1 MKLKSLL
8 FGSAAAVIV
17 ASGAQAAD
25 PIVAEPE
32 PMEYVKVC
40 DTYGS
45 GFFYIPGT
53 ETCLRI
59 SGNVRTQYDYNQATA
74 NLAWAGRARI
84 QFDAREETDYGTL
97 RGYVRIEGNIPA
109 AGGAP
114 AGNADARIN
123 QAYIQLGGW
132 FFGYADSNWV
142 RNEYGGFT
150 IFDGPYGFHRTNI
163 IAYTYAANGFTGTLS
178 LERNNS
184 VNAYAPNVIGRVA
197 YAGSWGF
204 VFATGALDFD
214 AGATNY
220 AVKGGAQFNLDFIA
234 PGDRLRVQGTYGNG
248 GAPYLTGATFDAM
261 ASFLHVF
268 NSQWSFRLTGGVTDA
283 FTNIG
288 GAAQIRW
295 NPVNNLSIRTEV
307 IYGRG
312 TLGAFSNAA
321 GGNLRARMRIV
332 RSF

>member
-74 NLAWAGRARI
+74 NLGWSGRARV

-97 RGYVRIEGNIPA
+97 RGYVRIEANFANAVGTA
-109 AGGAP
+109 AGQA
-114 AGNADARIN
+114 AANAIVN
-123 QAYIQLGGW
+123 QGYIQLGGW

-150 IFDGPYGFHRTNI
+150 IFDGPYGFHRTQI

-178 LERNNS
+178 LERNFAQ
-184 VNAYAPNVIGRVA
+184 NAYAPNVIGRVS

-204 VFATGALDFD
+204 VWATGALDFD
-214 AGATNY
+214 PGAVNY
-220 AVKGGAQFNLDFIA
+220 AVKAGAQFNLDFI
-234 PGDRLRVQGTYGNG
+234 D
-248 GAPYLTGATFDAM
+248 D
-261 ASFLHVF
+261 
-268 NSQWSFRLTGGVTDA
+268 SQIAHMQMV
-283 FTNIG
+283 
-288 GAAQIRW
+288 
-295 NPVNNLSIRTEV
+295 
-307 IYGRG
+307 
-312 TLGAFSNAA
+312 
-321 GGNLRARMRIV
+321 
-332 RSF
+332 